1 MGRRHSRLSPEDTLD
16 EVFDQLA
23 SLRSQCKQFA
33 RGEQTVYKSMSG
45 ILRILLVGSS
55 GADPLV
61 KPVMPDATLFPLR
74 VVPVEAPSDAVIA
87 PGEVVVTND
96 AGGELHLSAGS
107 CLRHLTT
114 EEGGVVLSRDCAP
127 GFDVL
132 WRIEL
137 GRIINPFGA
146 RISLDT
152 WLEQSFLWSD
162 WTIRKFIKCIANK
175 DGGAHVEGNSRIK
188 RLRSCGYIHW
198 HITQKLCVYLA
209 AELETQL
216 RERYPDFEPAQK

>member
-1 MGRRHSRLSPEDTLD
+1 MGKRRTRLSQEDILN

-23 SLRSQCKQFA
+23 SLRSHCKQFGA
-33 RGEQTVYKSMSG
+33 GEHTVYKSMSG
-45 ILRILLVGSS
+45 ILRILMVGST

-61 KPVMPDATLFPLR
+61 KHVLPDAGFLPLR
-74 VVPVEAPSDAVIA
+74 LVVIESPKDEIVA
-87 PGEVVVTND
+87 PGEVCVTND
-96 AGGELHLSAGS
+96 CGGELHLSAGS
-107 CLRHLTT
+107 PLRHLTT
-114 EEGGVVLSRDCAP
+114 DEGGIVLSRDCAP

-137 GRIINPFGA
+137 GRIINPLGA
-146 RISLDT
+146 RISLET

-162 WTIRKFIKCIANK
+162 WTVRKFIKCIANK

-188 RLRSCGYIHW
+188 RMRSCGYIHW
-198 HITQKLCVYLA
+198 HITQKFCVYLA